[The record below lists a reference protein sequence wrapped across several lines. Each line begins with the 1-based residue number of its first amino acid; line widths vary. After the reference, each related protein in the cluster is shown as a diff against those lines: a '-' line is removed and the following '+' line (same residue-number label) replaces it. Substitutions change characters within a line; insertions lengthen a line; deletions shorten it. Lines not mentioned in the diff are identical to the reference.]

1 MATVRFGIQFAS
13 EGASQ
18 TIAELLRIRDASRSI
33 ADQAPSVAQ
42 LATSLGTTGQSAQ
55 RLANDL
61 GRSPAELNAVV
72 SSLRSMQAAG
82 VSAEQQVLSLSVRF
96 GLTAEQAQRMRSALA
111 DGTSEYVRLSGSLGI
126 TAQNARR
133 FAEDI
138 GLPAATI
145 SKVTDRLGELDR
157 AGLTT
162 AQKFRTLAQEFGI
175 NRRQFEE
182 LNLSFNN
189 GTRAQT
195 TLAQT
200 LGTTLARAREFTRE
214 TGLSATKAA
223 EAVAKYRELTAAG
236 ATLGERQRVLTQ
248 ELGLTNAQFEQLT
261 RTANVTKAGF
271 AAIAGAAGGVA
282 AGIGAIA
289 NKGNQEFAEF
299 DGLLRQFGVIG
310 EATAPQVAA
319 VRSEVERLG
328 TSTQKAPKEVAALS
342 IELTKAGFNADQ
354 VKDSLGGIVQ
364 SSQATGEGLAR
375 TGEVIGNVINQFKL
389 TAKDTTNIADL
400 LTTVSNKTA
409 SGTNDLGEALA
420 YVGTEAKGSNQSL
433 KDTLLALGLLAD
445 SGIKGSSAGTGL
457 AEALKRLKLA
467 SANASTELGDLKSKG
482 SKTAVAAFKTIEA
495 GVRDANG
502 QLRPLPEILK
512 NLKAGMA
519 QVGSQGDKDLINNA
533 LFGVQ
538 GGRVMNVLLAASNEK
553 VADLDKALQ
562 GATGASQKAG
572 EALSQGPAAGMK
584 QLAATTDVAL
594 VKVGEIL
601 QGPFSLMID
610 LSQNFIQTFVQLPAP
625 MQAAV
630 VGVAG
635 FAAVLAAA
643 TAALAAYN
651 LAQGQNI
658 IQEVIA
664 SAGVIR
670 ETAARVALMVV
681 KKGQLA
687 ATIALNGATIA
698 AGLVQNVM
706 TGQVTASTI
715 ALLAQSVAAKGV
727 ALTTAVMGAATAGYA
742 AIVTGGLLPAMGA
755 AATASGAFL
764 VSMAPLLLTI
774 GLAVG
779 AVAALSAA
787 FSRSPGAKFGAEVDA
802 NTEKLKKLREESDKP
817 IAPKTDPKNIQSLG
831 SEIER
836 VFKLI
841 QEKGPVLGVQ
851 EALAGAKNAAT
862 EFGEAGTIIT
872 STQRGNQIAM
882 EALATQAQETGK
894 TVDESRLLIERFG
907 LATVDSGANSQ
918 LAAKGLADFNEVN
931 KKKIATIE
939 ASIKILKEEA
949 ALSSN
954 PAQAKVD
961 NERIKVLEASKK
973 ALENQKRAFIDTG
986 ESSQLSAKDV
996 ADFNEANKKKITT
1009 IETSIKLLKEEAATS
1024 TNPAQ
1029 TQAANERI
1037 KVLEASKKALED
1049 QKREFVDTSDKARLG
1064 AKGVEEFTNESKKKI
1079 KVIEDSI
1086 AILDAEKK
1094 AATTDTQRAAIQ
1106 RQISLLE
1113 MSKASLQKRAQA
1125 LTGDSEALKTSTD
1138 VAKEAAEAQ
1147 KALEDGIKKV
1157 NAIVGKQAKGSITAN
1172 EAIAQ
1177 VEAAKAE
1184 YSAKKLSSEQIL
1196 ELQKETSDAII
1207 KIRKTE
1213 ISEIKSALDN
1223 GTLNEE
1229 QAIEKLQQIR
1239 SASGN
1244 DSTAGK
1250 AAASEILAIKKN
1262 ALDAEVATIQA
1273 GIAEIDAARASGKIT
1288 EVKAEKAT
1296 TVLKQEE
1303 MRKRIKLA
1311 EEEVNLSTGT
1321 DKTKAI
1327 ANLKKLNAELEKEQ
1341 AESRKRV
1348 KALEKQERDEQL
1360 ATELAQIA
1368 AQVAQIEAL
1377 KAGGR
1382 ISDVEAEEK
1391 LTALKIEELEKQA
1404 EAAKKN
1410 AEAEDDPKKKEKLK
1424 ADAEKANADVEKAQ
1438 AESASRILA
1447 IKVKALEE
1455 ESAKALALVKAA
1467 EQERSNAIQE
1477 SLNAGNKRQEDASRE
1492 RLDNQRETIQKEIEA
1507 AEEAERKLAELESS
1521 ISNPKAR
1528 EEFEKKKLEAASK
1541 TAGAIGKLLENEAQ
1555 QQEQARQTI
1564 IRGIEREQVARSQ
1577 AIDLQIAQLNRAKA
1591 ARDAATV
1598 GAELASGKEIAA
1610 INAANAAL
1618 QRQGQLRA
1626 AQNSLEKARL
1636 DAALLLAER
1645 SGDPAQVASVK
1656 AAQFAAEQRNAQAA
1670 LAQQIRSEEFAQK
1683 RALIEAKINELK
1695 AKQAVLTAQQA
1706 IAEANLSA
1714 AKAKGEADSA
1724 LQKAQ
1729 QLGPGA
1735 AKDKAI
1741 ADAQQQQ
1748 RLAAEQAAAQKLAT
1762 EAGLAV
1768 AKQGAQLAK
1777 EAVTEVQAQA
1787 KAQKEIQATQQQ
1799 TLNLEQQTAKARF
1812 DSEAAIV
1819 RQNALL
1825 EQQKKSQEGI
1835 ATAQKET
1842 ATAAKET
1849 ATAVKATIN
1858 ARGDT
1863 GSLPGRKG
1871 GGSVS
1876 QGQAYVV
1883 GEVQPEVF
1891 VPRVSGTVLNQQQ
1904 IEQNLTTF
1912 IQARSIAGLPSLSVP
1927 MPSIR
1932 VQSDPI
1938 APLLNEIKLLRTTV
1952 ESRTPTTTIPV
1963 TFGQPD
1969 SAQWDDMLKLQRS
1982 LLRGQF

>member
-1 MATVRFGIQFAS
+1 MATVKFGIQFAS

-18 TIAELLRIRDASRSI
+18 TIAELLRIRDASKAI

-55 RLANDL
+55 KLANDL
-61 GRSPAELNAVV
+61 GKSPSELNAVV
-72 SSLRSMQAAG
+72 ASLKSMQAAG
-82 VSAEQQVLSLSVRF
+82 VSAEQQVLSLSVKF
-96 GLTAEQAQRMRSALA
+96 GLTAEQAQKMRSALA
-111 DGTSEYVRLSGSLGI
+111 DGTAEYVRLSSSLGI
-126 TAQNARR
+126 TAQNAKV
-133 FAEDI
+133 FAEAI

-145 SKVTDRLGELDR
+145 GKVTDRLGELDK
-157 AGLTT
+157 AGLSTR
-162 AQKFRTLAQEFGI
+162 QKFKTLATEFGI
-175 NRRQFEE
+175 TRRQFEE
-182 LNLSFNN
+182 LNLSFANS
-189 GTRAQT
+189 TKAQT

-200 LGTTLARAREFTRE
+200 LGTTLGRARDFTRE
-214 TGLSATKAA
+214 TGLSATKAT
-223 EAVAKYRELTAAG
+223 EAVGRYKELTAAS
-236 ATLGERQRVLTQ
+236 ATLGEKQRVLTQ

-261 RTANVTKAGF
+261 KTANVTKAGF
-271 AAIAGAAGGVA
+271 GAIAGAAGGVA

-289 NKGNQEFAEF
+289 NKGSQEFAEF

-319 VRSEVERLG
+319 VRSEIERLG

-354 VKDSLGGIVQ
+354 VRDSLGGIVQ

-457 AEALKRLKLA
+457 AEALKRLKLS
-467 SANASTELGDLKSKG
+467 SANATTELGDLKSKG

-495 GVRDANG
+495 GVRDASG

-538 GGRVMNVLLAASNEK
+538 GGRVMNVLLSATNEK
-553 VADLDKALQ
+553 VADLDKSLQ
-562 GATGASQKAG
+562 GAAGASQKAG

-610 LSQNFIQTFVQLPAP
+610 LSQNFIQTFVGLPAP

-651 LAQGQNI
+651 LAQGQQI

-670 ETAARVALMVV
+670 ETAARVALAVV
-681 KKGQLA
+681 QKGQLA

-698 AGLVQNVM
+698 AGFVQNVM
-706 TGQVTASTI
+706 TGQVSAATI
-715 ALLAQSVAAKGV
+715 ALLAQSVASKGM
-727 ALTTAVMGAATAGYA
+727 ALATTVMGAATAGYT
-742 AIVTGGLLPAMGA
+742 AIVTGGLIPAMGA

-787 FSRSPGAKFGAEVDA
+787 FSRSPGAKFGAEVDS
-802 NTEKLKKLREESDKP
+802 NTEKLKKLREESNKP
-817 IAPKTDPKNIQSLG
+817 IVPKTDPKNIQSLG

-862 EFGEAGTIIT
+862 EFGAAGTIIT

-882 EALATQAQETGK
+882 EALATQSQETGK
-894 TVDESRLLIERFG
+894 TVDESRLLIEKFG

-918 LAAKGLADFNEVN
+918 LAAKAVDDFNAAN
-931 KKKIATIE
+931 KKKISTIE
-939 ASIKILKEEA
+939 TSIKLLKEEA
-949 ALSSN
+949 ETSTN
-954 PAQAKVD
+954 PAQTQAA
-961 NERIKVLEASKK
+961 NEKIKVLEASKK
-973 ALENQKRAFIDTG
+973 ALEN
-986 ESSQLSAKDV
+986 
-996 ADFNEANKKKITT
+996 
-1009 IETSIKLLKEEAATS
+1009 
-1024 TNPAQ
+1024 
-1029 TQAANERI
+1029 
-1037 KVLEASKKALED
+1037 

-1086 AILDAEKK
+1086 AILAEEKK
-1094 AATTDTQRAAIQ
+1094 AATTDTQRVAIQ
-1106 RQISLLE
+1106 NQISLLE
-1113 MSKASLQKRAQA
+1113 GSKVALQKRAQA

-1157 NAIVGKQAKGSITAN
+1157 NAIAGKQAKGSITADQ
-1172 EAIAQ
+1172 AVAQ

-1196 ELQKETSDAII
+1196 ELQKETSDAIV

-1213 ISEIKSALDN
+1213 ISEIKAALDN

-1229 QAIEKLQQIR
+1229 QAIEKLQEVR
-1239 SASGN
+1239 AKSGN

-1273 GIAEIDAARASGKIT
+1273 GIAEIDAARAGGKIS

-1303 MRKRIKLA
+1303 MKKRIKLA

-1321 DKTKAI
+1321 DRTKAV

-1348 KALEKQERDEQL
+1348 KALEKQERDEKL

-1391 LTALKIEELEKQA
+1391 LTALKIEELQKQA

-1410 AEAEDDPKKKEKLK
+1410 AEAEDDPKKREKLK

-1467 EQERSNAIQE
+1467 EQERSNAIQK
-1477 SLNAGNKRQEDASRE
+1477 SLNAGTKRQEDASRE

-1555 QQEQARQTI
+1555 LQEQARQTI
-1564 IRGIEREQVARSQ
+1564 IRGIEREQAARSQ
-1577 AIDLQIAQLNRAKA
+1577 AIDLQIAQMNRAKA

-1618 QRQGQLRA
+1618 QRQGQLRS

-1645 SGDPAQVASVK
+1645 SGDGAQVAAVK

-1706 IAEANLSA
+1706 IAEANLSS

-1762 EAGLAV
+1762 ESGLAV

-1787 KAQKEIQATQQQ
+1787 QAQREIQATQQQ

-1812 DSEAAIV
+1812 DSEAAIA

-1825 EQQKKSQEGI
+1825 AQQQKSQEGI
-1835 ATAQKET
+1835 ATAAEKT
-1842 ATAAKET
+1842 A
-1849 ATAVKATIN
+1849 N
-1858 ARGDT
+1858 ARGGSGS
-1863 GSLPGRKG
+1863 GSLPGRRYG
-1871 GGSVS
+1871 GDVTGGV
-1876 QGQAYVV
+1876 AHIV
-1883 GEVQPEVF
+1883 GEVEPEVF

-1938 APLLNEIKLLRTTV
+1938 APLLNEIKLLRSTV

-1963 TFGQPD
+1963 TFGAPD

>member
-13 EGASQ
+13 EGATQ
-18 TIAELLRIRDASRSI
+18 TIAELLQIRDASKAI

-55 RLANDL
+55 KLANEL
-61 GRSPAELNAVV
+61 GKSPSELNAVV
-72 SSLRSMQAAG
+72 ASLNSMKAAG
-82 VSAEQQVLSLSVRF
+82 VSAEQQVLSLSVKF
-96 GLTAEQAQRMRSALA
+96 GLTAEQAQKMRSALA
-111 DGTSEYVRLSGSLGI
+111 DGTAEYVRLSGSLGI
-126 TAQNARR
+126 TAKNAKE
-133 FAEDI
+133 FAEAI

-145 SKVTDRLGELDR
+145 GKVTDRLGELDK
-157 AGLTT
+157 AGLSTG
-162 AQKFRTLAQEFGI
+162 QKFKTLATEFGI
-175 NRRQFEE
+175 TRRQFEE
-182 LNLSFNN
+182 LNLSFANS
-189 GTRAQT
+189 TKAQT

-200 LGTTLARAREFTRE
+200 LGTTLGRAREFTRE
-214 TGLSATKAA
+214 TGLSATKAG
-223 EAVAKYRELTAAG
+223 EAVGKYKELTAAG
-236 ATLGERQRVLTQ
+236 ATLGEKQRVLTQ
-248 ELGLTNAQFEQLT
+248 ELGLTNAQFEKLT
-261 RTANVTKAGF
+261 KTADVTKAGF
-271 AAIAGAAGGVA
+271 GAIAGAAGGVA

-289 NKGNQEFAEF
+289 NKGSQEFAEF

-319 VRSEVERLG
+319 VRSEIERLG

-354 VKDSLGGIVQ
+354 VKQSLGGIVQ

-482 SKTAVAAFKTIEA
+482 SKTAVAAFKTFEA
-495 GVRDANG
+495 GVRDASG
-502 QLRPLPEILK
+502 QLKPLPEILK

-538 GGRVMNVLLAASNEK
+538 GGRVMNVLLSATNEK
-553 VADLDKALQ
+553 VSELDKSLQ
-562 GATGASQKAG
+562 GAAGASQKAG

-601 QGPFSLMID
+601 QGPFSLMIS
-610 LSQNFIQTFVQLPAP
+610 LGQNFIQTFVQLPAP

-664 SAGVIR
+664 ASAVITT
-670 ETAARVALMVV
+670 TAANLAATVV
-681 KKGQLA
+681 EKGRLA
-687 ATIALNGATIA
+687 ATIALNGAKTTLA
-698 AGLVQNVM
+698 FLETLSTKGVSQN
-706 TGQVTASTI
+706 TI
-715 ALLAQSVAAKGV
+715 ALLLQTVTLKGAAIASNIKN
-727 ALTTAVMGAATAGYA
+727 AATAASTAVNNLNIGSVSA
-742 AIVTGGLLPAMGA
+742 GTIVLAARAVAEKGLAIVTNVLSAATTVYTAIMTGGLIPAFGA
-755 AATASGAFL
+755 AASASGAFL
-764 VSMAPLLLTI
+764 LSLAPLIITVGVAIGGIALL
-774 GLAVG
+774 
-779 AVAALSAA
+779 SDA
-787 FSRSPGAKFGAEVDA
+787 FSKSPGEKFGEEVA
-802 NTEKLKKLREESDKP
+802 GNTEKLKKLREEGDKT
-817 IAPKTDPKNIQSLG
+817 ITPKTDPSQLNDLSVALDMTM
-831 SEIER
+831 
-836 VFKLI
+836 KLI
-841 QEKGPVLGVQ
+841 KEKGLVLGLQ
-851 EALAGAKNAAT
+851 EAFVG
-862 EFGEAGTIIT
+862 
-872 STQRGNQIAM
+872 
-882 EALATQAQETGK
+882 
-894 TVDESRLLIERFG
+894 V
-907 LATVDSGANSQ
+907 
-918 LAAKGLADFNEVN
+918 
-931 KKKIATIE
+931 
-939 ASIKILKEEA
+939 EEA
-949 ALSSN
+949 AKEYGEQN
-954 PAQAKVD
+954 
-961 NERIKVLEASKK
+961 VLLTSKQ
-973 ALENQKRAFIDTG
+973 LGNQKAM
-986 ESSQLSAKDV
+986 EKL
-996 ADFNEANKKKITT
+996 ANQA
-1009 IETSIKLLKEEAATS
+1009 IETGAIVDQGRGLIEKYGLSTVDAAD
-1024 TNPAQ
+1024 
-1029 TQAANERI
+1029 
-1037 KVLEASKKALED
+1037 KV
-1049 QKREFVDTSDKARLG
+1049 RLG
-1064 AKGVEEFTNESKKKI
+1064 ATGIAEFTEAAKKKI
-1079 KVIEDSI
+1079 KITEDSI
-1086 AILDAEKK
+1086 AILKEQEKT
-1094 AATTDTQRAAIQ
+1094 ATTDTQRTAIAN
-1106 RQISLLE
+1106 QISLLE
-1113 MSKASLQKRAQA
+1113 GSKVALQKRAAQ
-1125 LTGDSEALKTSTD
+1125 LTGDTEALKTNTD
-1138 VAKEAAEAQ
+1138 KTKEAAEAQ

-1157 NAIVGKQAKGSITAN
+1157 NAIAGKQAKGSITADQ
-1172 EAIAQ
+1172 AIAQ
-1177 VEAAKAE
+1177 VNAAKAE

-1213 ISEIKSALDN
+1213 IGEIKSALDN

-1229 QAIEKLQQIR
+1229 QAIEKLQAIR

-1250 AAASEILAIKKN
+1250 AAASEIIAIKKN
-1262 ALDAEVATIQA
+1262 ALEAEVATIQA

-1296 TVLKQEE
+1296 TILKQDE

-1321 DKTKAI
+1321 DKTKAV
-1327 ANLKKLNAELEKEQ
+1327 ANLRKLNAELEKEQ
-1341 AESRKRV
+1341 AESRKRI
-1348 KALEKQERDEQL
+1348 KALEKQERDEKL

-1368 AQVAQIEAL
+1368 AQVAKIEAL

-1382 ISDVEAEEK
+1382 LSDVDAEEK

-1404 EAAKKN
+1404 EAARKN
-1410 AEAEDDPKKKEKLK
+1410 ADAEDDPKKKEKLR
-1424 ADAEKANADVEKAQ
+1424 ADADKANADVEKAQ
-1438 AESASRILA
+1438 ADSAARILA

-1467 EQERSNAIQE
+1467 EQERSNAIQR
-1477 SLNAGNKRQEDASRE
+1477 SLNAGQKRQEDASRE
-1492 RLDNQRETIQKEIEA
+1492 RLDNQRETIQKEIKA
-1507 AEEAERKLAELESS
+1507 SEEAERKLADLESS
-1521 ISNPKAR
+1521 ISNPK
-1528 EEFEKKKLEAASK
+1528 ELKEFQKKKLEAASK

-1555 QQEQARQTI
+1555 QQELTRQTI
-1564 IRGIEREQVARSQ
+1564 IRGIEREQAARSQ
-1577 AIDLQIAQLNRAKA
+1577 AIDLQIAQFNRAKA
-1591 ARDAATV
+1591 ARDAATTS
-1598 GAELASGKEIAA
+1598 AELGSAKEVAA

-1626 AQNSLEKARL
+1626 AQNGLEKARL

-1645 SGDPAQVASVK
+1645 SGNPERIAAVK
-1656 AAQFAAEQRNAQAA
+1656 LAQFAAEQRNAQAA
-1670 LAQQIRSEEFAQK
+1670 LAQQIKTEEFAQR

-1706 IAEANLSA
+1706 ISEAALSA

-1729 QLGPGA
+1729 QLAPGA

-1741 ADAQQQQ
+1741 SDAQQQQ
-1748 RLAAEQAAAQKLAT
+1748 RLAIEQAAAQKLAT
-1762 EAGLAV
+1762 DSGLAV
-1768 AKQGAQLAK
+1768 AKQGAILAK
-1777 EAVTEVQAQA
+1777 EAVTEVQAQT

-1812 DSEAAIV
+1812 DSEAAIL

-1835 ATAQKET
+1835 AK
-1842 ATAAKET
+1842 AAEDT
-1849 ATAVKATIN
+1849 SN
-1858 ARGDT
+1858 ARSG
-1863 GSLPGRKG
+1863 GGNALPGRKTG
-1871 GGSVS
+1871 GDVS
-1876 QGQAYVV
+1876 ARSAYVV
-1883 GEVQPEVF
+1883 GEVEPEVF
-1891 VPRVSGTVLNQQQ
+1891 VPHVSGTVLNQHQ

-1938 APLLNEIKLLRTTV
+1938 APLLNEIKLLRSTV

>member
-1 MATVRFGIQFAS
+1 MATIRFGIQFAS
-13 EGASQ
+13 EGATQ
-18 TIAELLRIRDASRSI
+18 TIAELLRIRDASKAI

-55 RLANDL
+55 KLANDL
-61 GRSPAELNAVV
+61 GRSPTELNAVIA
-72 SSLRSMQAAG
+72 SLKSMQAAG
-82 VSAEQQVLSLSVRF
+82 VSAEQQVLSLSVKF
-96 GLTAEQAQRMRSALA
+96 GLTAEQAQKMRSALS
-111 DGTSEYVRLSGSLGI
+111 DGTAEYVRLSSSLGI
-126 TAQNARR
+126 TAQNAKQ
-133 FAEDI
+133 FAEAI

-145 SKVTDRLGELDR
+145 SKVTDRLGELDK
-157 AGLTT
+157 AGLSTG
-162 AQKFRTLAQEFGI
+162 QKFRTLTQEFGI
-175 NRRQFEE
+175 TRKQFEE
-182 LNLSFNN
+182 LNLSFSNSSK
-189 GTRAQT
+189 AQT
-195 TLAQT
+195 ALAQS
-200 LGTTLARAREFTRE
+200 LGTTIGKAREFTQA

-223 EAVAKYRELTAAG
+223 EAVARYKELTAAG
-236 ATLGERQRVLTQ
+236 ASVGEKQRALTQ
-248 ELGLTNAQFEQLT
+248 ELGLTSAQFERLA
-261 RTANVTKAGF
+261 RTANATKAGF
-271 AAIAGAAGGVA
+271 AAIAGSAGAVS

-289 NKGNQEFAEF
+289 NKGSQEFAEF

-319 VRSEVERLG
+319 VRSEIERLG

-342 IELTKAGFNADQ
+342 IELSKAGFKADE
-354 VKDSLGGIVQ
+354 VGVALGGIVQ

-400 LTTVSNKTA
+400 LTVTSNKTA

-467 SANASTELGDLKSKG
+467 SANATTELGDLKSKG

-495 GVRDANG
+495 GVRDASG

-538 GGRVMNVLLAASNEK
+538 GGRVMNVLLSATNEK
-553 VADLDKALQ
+553 VSELDKSLQ
-562 GATGASQKAG
+562 GAAGASQKAG

-584 QLAATTDVAL
+584 QLSATTDVAL

-601 QGPFSLMID
+601 QGPFSLMIS
-610 LSQNFIQTFVQLPAP
+610 LGQNFVQTFVQLPAP
-625 MQAAV
+625 MQAAI
-630 VGVAG
+630 VGVGG

-658 IQEVIA
+658 VTEVIA
-664 SAGVIR
+664 ASGVIAR
-670 ETAARVALMVV
+670 TAAELASTAVQ
-681 KKGQLA
+681 KGRLA

-698 AGLVQNVM
+698 GNAVQAAM

-715 ALLAQSVAAKGV
+715 AMLAQSVATKGM
-727 ALTTAVMGAATAGYA
+727 ALTTTVMTATTAAYSAVVGGAL
-742 AIVTGGLLPAMGA
+742 IPSLGA
-755 AATASGAFL
+755 AASASGAFL
-764 VSMAPLLLTI
+764 FSIAPLILTL

-779 AVAALSAA
+779 AIAAMSAA
-787 FSRSPGAKFGAEVDA
+787 FSRSPGAKFGQEVEQ
-802 NTEKLKKLREESDKP
+802 NTEKIKKLRAESEKP
-817 IAPKTDPKNIQSLG
+817 ITPKIDTKELDQYRTG
-831 SEIER
+831 IEKL
-836 VFKLI
+836 VKLI
-841 QEKGPVLGVQ
+841 QEKGPILGLQ
-851 EALAGAKNAAT
+851 EALAGDGAKT
-862 EFGEAGTIIT
+862 EFGDQGAFIT
-872 STQRGNQIAM
+872 SAQRGNQIAM
-882 EALATQAQETGK
+882 EALAAQSAETGAI
-894 TVDESRLLIERFG
+894 VDESKNLMDKYGVALLKTGENARKSAEDVNTFNKSAKEKLRVIQNNIAALQAEAKTASPDRRKEIE
-907 LATVDSGANSQ
+907 Q
-918 LAAKGLADFNEVN
+918 EVSAL
-931 KKKIATIE
+931 K
-939 ASIKILKEEA
+939 ASEKALKEQRDR
-949 ALSSN
+949 L
-954 PAQAKVD
+954 
-961 NERIKVLEASKK
+961 NES
-973 ALENQKRAFIDTG
+973 T
-986 ESSQLSAKDV
+986 
-996 ADFNEANKKKITT
+996 
-1009 IETSIKLLKEEAATS
+1009 AAT
-1024 TNPAQ
+1024 
-1029 TQAANERI
+1029 
-1037 KVLEASKKALED
+1037 
-1049 QKREFVDTSDKARLG
+1049 RLG
-1064 AKGVEEFTNESKKKI
+1064 TQGVAAFTEESKKKI
-1079 KVIEDSI
+1079 KVIEDTI
-1086 AILDAEKK
+1086 AILQEQKK
-1094 AATTDTQRAAIQ
+1094 TATTDTQKNTIQ
-1106 RQISLLE
+1106 NDITLLE
-1113 MSKASLQKRAQA
+1113 KSKAALQARAQA
-1125 LTGDSEALKTSTD
+1125 LLGDSEALKTQAD

-1157 NAIVGKQAKGSITAN
+1157 NAIASKNAKGSITADD
-1172 EAIAQ
+1172 AVAQ

-1196 ELQKETSDAII
+1196 ELQKETSEAIL
-1207 KIRKTE
+1207 KIRKNE
-1213 ISEIKSALDN
+1213 ISEVKAALEN

-1229 QAIEKLQQIR
+1229 QAIKKLQEVR
-1239 SASGN
+1239 SKSGN
-1244 DSTAGK
+1244 DSAAGK

-1262 ALDAEVATIQA
+1262 AVDAEVATIQA
-1273 GIAEIDAARASGKIT
+1273 GIAEIDAARAGGKISD
-1288 EVKAEKAT
+1288 VKAEKAT

-1311 EEEVNLSTGT
+1311 QDEVDLATGT

-1327 ANLKKLNAELEKEQ
+1327 ANLRKLNADLEKEQ

-1348 KALEKQERDEQL
+1348 KALEKQERDEKL

-1368 AQVAQIEAL
+1368 AQVSKIEAL
-1377 KAGGR
+1377 KASGR

-1410 AEAEDDPKKKEKLK
+1410 ADAEDDPKKKEKLE
-1424 ADAEKANADVEKAQ
+1424 ADAEKANAEVEKAQ
-1438 AESASRILA
+1438 ADSAARILA

-1467 EQERSNAIQE
+1467 EQERSNAIQK
-1477 SLNAGNKRQEDASRE
+1477 SLNAGTKRQEDASRE

-1507 AEEAERKLAELESS
+1507 AEEAERKLAELEST

-1564 IRGIEREQVARSQ
+1564 IRGIEREQAARSQ

-1591 ARDAATV
+1591 ARDAATT

-1626 AQNSLEKARL
+1626 AQGSLEKARL

-1645 SGDPAQVASVK
+1645 SGDGAQVAAVK

-1670 LAQQIRSEEFAQK
+1670 LAQQIKTEEFAQR

-1695 AKQAVLTAQQA
+1695 AKQAVLTAQQSL
-1706 IAEANLSA
+1706 AEANLSA

-1762 EAGLAV
+1762 ESGLAV
-1768 AKQGAQLAK
+1768 AKQGATLAK
-1777 EAVTEVQAQA
+1777 EAVTEVQAQN

-1799 TLNLEQQTAKARF
+1799 TLALEQQTAKARF
-1812 DSEAAIV
+1812 DGEAAIS

-1825 EQQKKSQEGI
+1825 AQQQKSQEGI
-1835 ATAQKET
+1835 ANAAQKT
-1842 ATAAKET
+1842 AD
-1849 ATAVKATIN
+1849 
-1858 ARGDT
+1858 ARGSG
-1863 GSLPGRKG
+1863 GSLPGRKTG
-1871 GGSVS
+1871 GDVS
-1876 QGQAYVV
+1876 RGNAYIV
-1883 GEVQPEVF
+1883 GEVEPEVF
-1891 VPRVSGTVLNQQQ
+1891 VPGASGTILNQQQ
-1904 IEQNLTTF
+1904 IAQNLNTF
-1912 IQARSIAGLPSLSVP
+1912 MQVRSIAGLPNLSVP

-1982 LLRGQF
+1982 LLRGQW